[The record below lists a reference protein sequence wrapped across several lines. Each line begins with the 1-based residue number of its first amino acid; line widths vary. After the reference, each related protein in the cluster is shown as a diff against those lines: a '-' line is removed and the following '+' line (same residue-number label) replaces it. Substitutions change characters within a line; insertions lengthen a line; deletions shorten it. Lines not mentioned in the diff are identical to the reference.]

1 MELKCI
7 QFAVC
12 FCRKMNAFEAVALST
27 LILVGKSE
35 SEQLQP
41 FLFKWK
47 AIGLK
52 ASTIMLLINEYLF

>member
-41 FLFKWK
+41 FLFK
-47 AIGLK
+47 
-52 ASTIMLLINEYLF
+52 